1 VQGLVSR
8 IQRFSTGD
16 GPGIRSTVFLKG
28 CNLACAWCH
37 NPELMARENELR
49 FTESN
54 CADCRTCV
62 RVCPNGAW
70 YVNGARAF
78 DPSRCEVCGTCAAS
92 CSYDAVGTVARW
104 TEAAEVVDTLL
115 RDRAYY
121 RNSGGGITVS
131 GGEPLLQPSFVRE
144 VFAGARAAGV
154 HTALDTAGCVA
165 WRHFE
170 ELLDMTDLVLLDVKS
185 MDSEVHRRWTGVPN
199 ELILENARRLA
210 RADVDVIVRIPVVPT
225 VNDDAENLRRT
236 AELLS
241 GFPRLRGVELIPYH
255 ELGVDKVHVLP
266 PMPLHVAAGESAPGG
281 EARRP
286 GEQRRF
292 RTPNRTELLA
302 HAAPFVARGL
312 PVLSPTGAPA
322 QGATR
327 DPS

>member
-1 VQGLVSR
+1 VKGLVSR

-28 CNLACAWCH
+28 CNLSCAWCH

-62 RVCPNGAW
+62 RVCANAAW
-70 YVNGARAF
+70 HVDAAGERAF
-78 DPSRCEVCGTCAAS
+78 DPARCAVCGTCADS
-92 CSYDAVGTVARW
+92 CSYDALGLVARW
-104 TEAAEVVDTLL
+104 TEAGEVIDTLL

-131 GGEPLLQPSFVRE
+131 GGEPLLQAGFVRE

-154 HTALDTAGCVA
+154 HTALDTAACVA

-170 ELLDMTDLVLLDVKS
+170 ELLDVTDLVLLDLKS
-185 MDSEVHRRWTGVPN
+185 MDSAVHLRWTGVPN
-199 ELILENARRLA
+199 ELILENARRLS
-210 RADVDVIVRIPVVPT
+210 RADVDVIVRVPVVPE
-225 VNDDAENLRRT
+225 VNDDPANLERT
-236 AELLS
+236 AAFLAD
-241 GFPRLRGVELIPYH
+241 FPRLRGVELLPYH
-255 ELGVDKVHVLP
+255 DLGVGKVHVLQ
-266 PMPLHVAAGESAPGG
+266 
-281 EARRP
+281 RP

-292 RTPNRTELLA
+292 RTPERSELEA

-312 PVLSPTGAPA
+312 PVLSPTRAPGVSA
-322 QGATR
+322 AR
-327 DPS
+327 VEP